1 VRTIEALKKTIPS
14 TLEEQLAEEHRLREE
29 AKAYSK
35 VIEAKE
41 RERKEAEQKQY
52 ELHLN
57 AQNVEHRRHEVQNLI
72 A

>member
-1 VRTIEALKKTIPS
+1 MKKTIPS